1 MKTHKDQVLERL
13 ILVKDEPADKLIFG
27 FEKFVD
33 QIVDVLQD
41 EKTPTPYVVGI
52 HGEWGSGKTS
62 LIKGIKKAL
71 DEKIKDTDWTTME
84 FDAWEYERTDVVTAL
99 LRHIQIK
106 YKKSCQKTQAFASS
120 IGSFVLDAALRKT
133 IGLSKKEAQ
142 SHFEQFID
150 TIPTIK
156 NNLEKITKDSR
167 LVVFVDDLDR
177 CNIDNILDVLEAIKM
192 FFTAK
197 GVIFIVAVDMKK
209 IERAWQLRYNKDEG
223 LVEGRDHIDKIFQLK
238 LSLPPKTPNEI
249 KKLVDNIAPENT
261 LADIE
266 KNLIIHGCPS
276 NPRKIKR
283 VLNLVYFILKGL
295 PDDVNFDKK
304 VPLVIIWCILVTS
317 FPELAKIIKTDVNS
331 LITMSFLCN
340 ESNEFSVFSNHWAE
354 IKEKRTN
361 NSSISFGHGSF
372 LPARTISEIGM
383 KGLEYVVENENA
395 FNLFKVFG
403 IYYDIVHTS
412 QKSPSEIIST
422 FDLEI
427 TPLFNEI
434 INEGGMTGI

>member
-1 MKTHKDQVLERL
+1 METHKDQVLQRL
-13 ILVKDEPADKLIFG
+13 ALVKDEPADKLIFG
-27 FEKFVD
+27 FKKFVD
-33 QIVDVLQD
+33 QIVNVLQD
-41 EKTPTPYVVGI
+41 EKTPTPYVIGI

-62 LIKGIKKAL
+62 LIKGIKKTL

-84 FDAWEYERTDVVTAL
+84 FNAWEYERVDVVTAL

-106 YKKSCQKTQAFASS
+106 YEETGKKAQDFASS
-120 IGSFVLDAALRKT
+120 IGSFVLDAALRK
-133 IGLSKKEAQ
+133 IVGLSKKEAEF
-142 SHFEQFID
+142 HFEQFVD

-177 CNIDNILDVLEAIKM
+177 CNIDNVLDMLEAIKM
-192 FFTAK
+192 FLTAK

-209 IERAWQLRYNKDEG
+209 IERAWQLRYNKEEG
-223 LVEGRDHIDKIFQLK
+223 LAEGRDHIDKIFQLK

-249 KKLVDNIAPENT
+249 KKLVDSIVPENT
-261 LADIE
+261 LADVE
-266 KNLIIHGCPS
+266 KNLIIHGCPP

-295 PDDVNFDKK
+295 PDDEDFDKK

-317 FPELAKIIKTDVNS
+317 FPELAKIIKKDVNS

-340 ESNEFSVFSNHWAE
+340 DSHEFSVFSNHWAE
-354 IKEKRTN
+354 IREHRVN
-361 NSSISFGHGSF
+361 GRFIDFGNGSI
-372 LPARTISEIGM
+372 LPARSISEIGM
-383 KGLEYVVENENA
+383 KGLEYVFENENA

-403 IYYDIVHTS
+403 MHYEIIYNS
-412 QKSPSEIIST
+412 KKSSSEII
-422 FDLEI
+422 LELEKKI
-427 TPLFNEI
+427 TPTLNEI